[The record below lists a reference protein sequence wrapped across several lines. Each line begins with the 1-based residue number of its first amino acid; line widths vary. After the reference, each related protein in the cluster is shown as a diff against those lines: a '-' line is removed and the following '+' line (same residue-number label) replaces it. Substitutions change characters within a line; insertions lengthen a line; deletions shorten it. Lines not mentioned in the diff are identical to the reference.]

1 MPASSAMSATRAPWS
16 PRRANTAVAA
26 ATMRSR
32 VRTLRLRPPRTDAVS
47 GLIARPPRG
56 ENARSRGQCSWRPA
70 AVRSMGMVGNAEV
83 VRTLERIADLLE
95 VRGENAFKVRA
106 YRLAALQVENLG
118 AELSELAAS
127 DGLQGITGF
136 GPAIAAKVEELV
148 TTGRLGYLERL
159 EAEVP
164 VSLLEICTL
173 GGVGPRT
180 AHMLWKH
187 AGIDSLDALEAAARC
202 GALAGLP
209 RMGARTVEN
218 ILRALDRRS
227 GETRPRRRPRE
238 EVAPLA
244 DALLEALRSLA
255 GAGRVEVA
263 GSFRRG
269 RPTVGDLDLLVA
281 TDRPAELLA
290 GFAALPAVERVLL
303 RGDTKC
309 SVHADGGMQVDCRAV
324 AAAQFGAAWQYFT
337 GSQAHNI
344 RLRGLAL
351 RAGLTLNEYGVFSI
365 DGGERLGGATEDE
378 VYALLGLRWL
388 PPAEREGGDE
398 VGAARLRESQGAAAP
413 ARSPL

>member
-1 MPASSAMSATRAPWS
+1 
-16 PRRANTAVAA
+16 
-26 ATMRSR
+26 
-32 VRTLRLRPPRTDAVS
+32 
-47 GLIARPPRG
+47 
-56 ENARSRGQCSWRPA
+56 
-70 AVRSMGMVGNAEV
+70 MVGNPDV

-118 AELSELAAS
+118 TELSELAATG
-127 DGLQGITGF
+127 GLQGITGF
-136 GPAIAAKVEELV
+136 GPAIAGKVEELV
-148 TTGRLGYLERL
+148 TTGGLGYLERL

-173 GGVGPRT
+173 DGVGPRT
-180 AHMLWKH
+180 AHMLWRQ
-187 AGIDSLDALEAAARC
+187 AGIESLDALEAAARS

-244 DALLEALRSLA
+244 DALLEALRGLA

-290 GFAALPAVERVLL
+290 GFAALPMVERVLL

-309 SVHADGGMQVDCRAV
+309 SVHAGGGMQVDCRAV

-351 RAGLTLNEYGVFSI
+351 RAGLTLNEYGVWRGTPPGPLSI

-378 VYALLGLRWL
+378 VYALLGLRWI

-398 VGAARLRESQGAAAP
+398 VDAARLPESQGAAAP
-413 ARSPL
+413 ARFTFEGPAARVDPAPLHPVGH